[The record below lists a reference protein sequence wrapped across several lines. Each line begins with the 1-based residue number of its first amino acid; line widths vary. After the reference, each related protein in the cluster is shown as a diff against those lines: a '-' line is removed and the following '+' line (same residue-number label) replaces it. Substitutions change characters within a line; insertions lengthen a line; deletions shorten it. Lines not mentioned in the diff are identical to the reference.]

1 MPKFLLIDTSTNC
14 CSVAISDSGHVLHQ
28 ELKCEGYEHAS
39 LLPNFVNECL
49 KNQDIA
55 LKNIDAIGIS
65 IGPGSYTGLRV
76 GLSFAKA
83 LCYANQIP
91 LITISTLEM
100 MACGMKQITNG
111 QEGFYL
117 PMIDARRM
125 EVYTAIFN
133 NKSEWIQ
140 KPFPKIITDQF
151 FLENKLSGKIFVAGS
166 GAFKLKSFSYE
177 LDIKIIEDSV
187 CEAKNLATQTNI
199 LFQQSA
205 FADLAYCEPFYLKEF
220 GEII

>member
-14 CSVAISDSGHVLHQ
+14 CSVAISESERVLHQ

-39 LLPNFVNECL
+39 LLPNFVKTCL
-49 KNQDIA
+49 QNQKIT

-100 MACGMKQITNG
+100 MAFGMQQITNA
-111 QEGFYL
+111 QEGYYF

-125 EVYTAIFN
+125 EVYTAILN
-133 NKSEWIQ
+133 EKLEWLE
-140 KPFPKIITDQF
+140 KPFPKIITDKF
-151 FLENKLSGKIFVAGS
+151 FAEKNVNGKIFVAGS
-166 GAFKLKSFSYE
+166 GAFKIKSFLYKN
-177 LDIKIIEDSV
+177 DIQIIEDSV
-187 CEAKNLATQTNI
+187 CEAKNLAFKTNL

-205 FADLAYCEPFYLKEF
+205 FTDLAYCEPIYLKEF

>member
-14 CSVAISDSGHVLHQ
+14 CSVAIADSENVLHQ

-39 LLPNFVNECL
+39 LLPNFVNACL
-49 KNQDIA
+49 QNQKIT

-91 LITISTLEM
+91 LITISSLEM
-100 MACGMKQITNG
+100 MAFGMQQITNT
-111 QEGFYL
+111 QEGYYL

-125 EVYTAIFN
+125 EVYTATLN
-133 NKSEWIQ
+133 EKLEWLEN
-140 KPFPKIITDQF
+140 PVPKIITDKF
-151 FLENKLSGKIFVAGS
+151 FAEKKWNRKIFAAGS
-166 GAFKLKSFSYE
+166 GAIKLKSFEYN
-177 LDIKIIEDSV
+177 LDIQIINESI
-187 CEAKNLATQTNI
+187 CEAKNLAFKTNL
-199 LFQQSA
+199 LFQQSS
-205 FADLAYCEPFYLKEF
+205 FADLAYCEPVYLKQF
-220 GEII
+220 GEIL